1 MHGSRTGPAAASLG
15 LALVVTGTFL
25 PWFRSGSVSRSSYA
39 AAGLADRLAL
49 LDHPLAGPALRAW
62 VAVPAAAAV
71 CLVLFVCGVAR
82 TAATVA
88 ALLAITGGTIAL
100 LATVQSGGTASVV
113 SVSLSG
119 PLTTLGGS
127 ALALAGALGTFIT
140 ARAGRTR

>member
-1 MHGSRTGPAAASLG
+1 MHGSRIGPAAASLG
-15 LALVVTGTFL
+15 LALVVAGTFL
-25 PWFRSGSVSRSSYA
+25 PWFRSGSVGRSSYA

-62 VAVPAAAAV
+62 VAVPAVAAV

-82 TAATVA
+82 TAATVT

-100 LATVQSGGTASVV
+100 LATVQSGGSAGVV